1 MKPDDINI
9 IKFKTKN
16 EYKQSMKSASQYL
29 LNYIKMVIF
38 FVILQGYLTFKY
50 VYNTNNMKNINK
62 FTDVFNVTQYCQSD
76 NILSL
81 DVVKSFLYNPSIPIY
96 NQTNTEDIFKYTF
109 LTISDT
115 FENLFI
121 VSYNTSC
128 FLHGN
133 YITKLYD
140 YLNHDITSIV
150 TKVNSSSS
158 SASVETY
165 DSSNY
170 LGTLE
175 NGFKSVIA
183 RYFEL
188 IRYICISY
196 IDPESRVDELWNTPE
211 FKEIN
216 SIATNVIRPWYK
228 TIIALM
234 NKEFED
240 YISDIKLVNVSTFIV
255 LLCCVILLY
264 CLVWKSYEENLKQL
278 LKTSVDLINLIPE
291 EIKYLIVLKINE

>member
-1 MKPDDINI
+1 
-9 IKFKTKN
+9 
-16 EYKQSMKSASQYL
+16 
-29 LNYIKMVIF
+29 
-38 FVILQGYLTFKY
+38 
-50 VYNTNNMKNINK
+50 MKNINK

-81 DVVKSFLYNPSIPIY
+81 DIVKSFLYDPTIPIY
-96 NQTNTEDIFKYTF
+96 NQTTTEDIFIYTF
-109 LTISDT
+109 LTISDS
-115 FENLFI
+115 FENLFV

-133 YITKLYD
+133 YIKKLFD
-140 YLNHDITSIV
+140 YLNKDITSIA
-150 TKVNSSSS
+150 TNINSSVSS
-158 SASVETY
+158 DSVQTY
-165 DSSNY
+165 DSSTY

-183 RYFEL
+183 RYYEL
-188 IRYICISY
+188 IRYICIIY
-196 IDPESRVDELWNTPE
+196 INPKTRNTSNLWNSPE

-216 SIATNVIRPWYK
+216 SIAKNVIRPWYK

-234 NKEFED
+234 NKEFENFID
-240 YISDIKLVNVSTFIV
+240 QIKLINVSTFIV

-291 EIKYLIVLKINE
+291 EIKYQIVQKLNEEENKNP